1 MSNISNQ
8 YHQYFVPGNISFDH
22 YTTIHH
28 DVTTIK
34 DVLPGGKSRS
44 VPMATLVNCMEGD
57 TPPAEA

>member
-1 MSNISNQ
+1 MVSAVCALIEKKNKYN
-8 YHQYFVPGNISFDH
+8 
-22 YTTIHH
+22 TTIHH
-28 DVTTIK
+28 DVTTIT